1 MRLKAGLWVEAFMRR
16 AQQSGLAVY
25 VQARG
30 DPDAGEILIKFD
42 RLDGL
47 FDLLAPA
54 IGSAHRPDGSRI
66 WRRLPADDPAREHDI
81 DRLVEQREKID
92 PDLWLITV
100 EARNGWAGLDDDIAA
115 GT

>member
-1 MRLKAGLWVEAFMRR
+1 MRR

-30 DPDAGEILIKFD
+30 DPDAGEILLKFD

-47 FDLLAPA
+47 FELLVPA

-66 WRRLPADDPAREHDI
+66 WRRLSAGERARESDI
-81 DRLVEQREKID
+81 DRLVEQRGKID

-100 EARNGWAGLDDDIAA
+100 EARDGWAGLDDDIEAA
-115 GT
+115 T